1 MKKLKEKL
9 PIVLSATA
17 LLVVL
22 FGATPLGEAARNAI
36 PPLANRAN
44 FATNAGAVNGIK
56 ASRFA
61 QPGYLVALN
70 RAGKFPASVGQVGP
84 RGLPGV
90 AGPAGAQGATGP
102 AGATGAA
109 GPAGAPGVSAY
120 EIVSANSNSNSS
132 SQKDQTA
139 SCPNNKKVLGG
150 GAQVSSP
157 NSHPNVALDAS
168 VPSGTAAW
176 IGSAHE
182 DSVGDATSWSVK
194 VWAIC
199 ANVTT

>member
-44 FATNAGAVNGIK
+44 FATNSGAVNGIK

-70 RAGKFPASVGQVGP
+70 RVGKFPPSVGQVGP

-90 AGPAGAQGATGP
+90 AGPAGAAGAVGATGP
-102 AGATGAA
+102 AGAS
-109 GPAGAPGVSAY
+109 GPSGVSSY
-120 EIVSANSNSNSS
+120 EIVNANTNSNSS
-132 SQKDQTA
+132 SPKNQTVT
-139 SCPNNKKVLGG
+139 CPNNKKVLGG
-150 GAQVSSP
+150 GAEVGNP

-168 VPSGTAAW
+168 EPSGTNGW
-176 IGSAHE
+176 MGSAHE
-182 DSVGDATSWSVK
+182 NSVGDANSWSVK
-194 VWAIC
+194 V
-199 ANVTT
+199 